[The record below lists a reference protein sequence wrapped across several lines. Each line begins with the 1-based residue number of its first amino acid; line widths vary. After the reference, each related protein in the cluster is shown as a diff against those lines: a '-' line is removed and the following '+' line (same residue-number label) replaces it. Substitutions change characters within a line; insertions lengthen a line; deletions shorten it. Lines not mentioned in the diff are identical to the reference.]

1 MKNDESKII
10 PFPGRRADF
19 QDNLQ
24 KMFAKMLPLLSE
36 VDTSNQKNIIR
47 DNNSMQDNSLIND
60 EITATRK
67 VISALEK
74 QKGMIPVYILI
85 PVIALCWGFAY
96 AKVTDLMLSVPL
108 FALGLVLLRTA
119 QKNYDK
125 VWCINQQIKKE
136 KKKLE

>member
-1 MKNDESKII
+1 MKVDGRKII
-10 PFPGRRADF
+10 PLFPGRQVDIYG
-19 QDNLQ
+19 NLQ
-24 KMFAKMLPLLSE
+24 KAFTKILSE
-36 VDTSNQKNIIR
+36 ADTSNQENIIR
-47 DNNSMQDNSLIND
+47 DNNSMQDNSLIDD

-67 VISALEK
+67 IISALEK
-74 QKGMIPVYILI
+74 QRGMIPVYILI

-96 AKVTDLMLSVPL
+96 AKFIDLMLSVPL